1 MSNVLHPKA
10 EEFEKLLNDGI
21 LLADFYSE
29 RCMPCRMLAPII
41 ETLAD
46 DYDGKV
52 NVVKFNVDDDGRELA
67 ISLGI
72 ESIPT
77 VIIFKDGLEY
87 TREIGYMPLEHY
99 TKILDNIL

>member
-1 MSNVLHPKA
+1 MSNVLYPKA

-52 NVVKFNVDDDGRELA
+52 NVVKFNVDDEGRELA
-67 ISLGI
+67 LSLGI

-77 VIIFKDGLEY
+77 VIIFKGGSEY
-87 TREIGYMPLEHY
+87 AREIGYMPLEHY